1 MARKFYD
8 FGSSRRVVV
17 GWSVVVFGKI
27 TDKETSPSSPL
38 VDRER
43 VEEFISI
50 TSWDIKETT
59 VKNKEEEKNTEKVID
74 LKQ

>member
-1 MARKFYD
+1 M
-8 FGSSRRVVV
+8 
-17 GWSVVVFGKI
+17 VVFGKI

>member
-1 MARKFYD
+1 M
-8 FGSSRRVVV
+8 VV

-27 TDKETSPSSPL
+27 TDKETSPSPSL

-59 VKNKEEEKNTEKVID
+59 VKNKEEEKNTGKVID